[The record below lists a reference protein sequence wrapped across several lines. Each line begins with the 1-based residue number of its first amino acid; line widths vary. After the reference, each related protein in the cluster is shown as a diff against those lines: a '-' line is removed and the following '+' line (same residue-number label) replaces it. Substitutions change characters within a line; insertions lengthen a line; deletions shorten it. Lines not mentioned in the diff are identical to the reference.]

1 MVDARYCRLAAVAAL
16 LKGIASLITAIK
28 KDNDPRRPRKRTGHR
43 RNH

>member
-1 MVDARYCRLAAVAAL
+1 MRDIADWIAVVAAL

-28 KDNDPRRPRKRTGHR
+28 SNDPRPRKRRRGHR